1 MRATSSIEHERE
13 DHDAQ
18 QEMHTREL
26 RWSPRIV
33 YIRAAVTYLA
43 SPLVPFAV
51 FKDNPLLNF
60 HAARESQRLYARPE
74 NAAEVVETLW
84 NQPFAALT
92 DAQRYF
98 LIAWSA
104 APRVS
109 PRVPPLAELAFGI
122 ATPGPYFKRW
132 IATRAMSFQGE
143 PVAWCIEVNMLGEQ
157 EEIIEI
163 LLTEENMQRL
173 LPGQAERNNRVA

>member
-1 MRATSSIEHERE
+1 MVAGGR
-13 DHDAQ
+13 
-18 QEMHTREL
+18 
-26 RWSPRIV
+26 RWCSRIV
-33 YIRAAVTYLA
+33 YIRGALTHLA

-98 LIAWSA
+98 LIAWTA
-104 APRVS
+104 VPRVS
-109 PRVPPLAELAFGI
+109 PRVAPLAQLPFTI
-122 ATPGPYFKRW
+122 ATPRPHFN
-132 IATRAMSFQGE
+132 TSF
-143 PVAWCIEVNMLGEQ
+143 
-157 EEIIEI
+157 
-163 LLTEENMQRL
+163 T
-173 LPGQAERNNRVA
+173 

>member
-13 DHDAQ
+13 DHDVQ
-18 QEMHTREL
+18 QEMDVREP

-33 YIRAAVTYLA
+33 YIRASVIHLA

-92 DAQRYF
+92 DAQQYF

-104 APRVS
+104 VPRVS
-109 PRVPPLAELAFGI
+109 LRVAPLAELAFGI

-143 PVAWCIEVNMLGEQ
+143 PVAWCFEVNMLGEQ
-157 EEIIEI
+157 EEVIEI
-163 LLTEENMQRL
+163 ALTEENMQRL
-173 LPGQAERNNRVA
+173 LPGQTKQNVKVA

>member
-13 DHDAQ
+13 DYDAQ
-18 QEMHTREL
+18 QEMHMREP

-33 YIRAAVTYLA
+33 YIRAAVTHLA

-60 HAARESQRLYARPE
+60 HAARESHHLYARPE
-74 NAAEVVETLW
+74 SAAEVVETLW

-132 IATRAMSFQGE
+132 IATHAMSFQGE

-157 EEIIEI
+157 EEIIEV